1 MGGLRLLRRMASA
14 AAQLAASSR
23 LLDLLERADGD
34 DRRILRVLTYH
45 RILEAGDGSIYPGVV
60 STTPEGFARQVG
72 ALASRFRV
80 LSLEEAVSALKG
92 RSSLPPRALL
102 ISFDDAYRDFA
113 EHAWPVLRSHGLPA
127 VLFVP
132 TAYPG
137 RPERV
142 FWWDRLY
149 RAFACARRED
159 ALPSAAGLLRLRTPA
174 ERERAF
180 RRVRDRVKELPHR
193 EAMELVARVC
203 SALEPSPGEGAVL
216 DWDELRALASEG
228 VALCPH
234 TRTHPRL
241 DRIGPD
247 EMRTEVA
254 GSLADLRR
262 EIGAVQPVLAYPGGF
277 YDRTVLRVVRE
288 LGIEVAF
295 TTHRGLNDLRSV
307 DPLQLRRVP
316 IGRRTSEALLRA
328 QLLRAA
334 ALAGPPRVGGAA
346 RRGDSGLRNRPAE
359 A

>member
-1 MGGLRLLRRMASA
+1 MKMLRQA
-14 AAQLAASSR
+14 AAAVAHLAASSR
-23 LLDLLERADGD
+23 LLDVLERSDGND
-34 DRRILRVLTYH
+34 QRILRVVTYH
-45 RILEAGDGSIYPGVV
+45 RIFEPGDGTVYPGVI
-60 STTPEGFARQVG
+60 STTPKGFERQVRT
-72 ALASRFRV
+72 LASRFRV
-80 LSLEEAVSALKG
+80 ISLEEAMSALQG

-102 ISFDDAYRDFA
+102 FTFDDAYRDFA
-113 EHAWPVLRSHGLPA
+113 AHAWPVLRSHGLPA

-132 TAYPG
+132 TAFPGQPG
-137 RPERV
+137 RA

-159 ALPSAAGLLRLRTPA
+159 SLPSAAGMLRLRTPA
-174 ERERAF
+174 ERERSF
-180 RRVRDRVKELPHR
+180 KRVRDRVKELPHR

-203 SALEPSPGEGAVL
+203 SALEPSPSAGAVL

-228 VALCPH
+228 VALCAH
-234 TRTHPRL
+234 TRTHPLL

-247 EMRTEVA
+247 EVRAEVA

-262 EIGAVQPVLAYPGGF
+262 EVGAVQPVLAYPGGH
-277 YDRTVLRVVRE
+277 YDRTALRVVRE

-316 IGRRTSEALLRA
+316 VGQRTTDALLRT
-328 QLLRAA
+328 QLLRVA
-334 ALAGPPRVGGAA
+334 ALAGPPRLAGPQP
-346 RRGDSGLRNRPAE
+346 RDSGVRTRPAE

>member
-1 MGGLRLLRRMASA
+1 MRQA
-14 AAQLAASSR
+14 AAAVAGLAASSR
-23 LLDLLERADGD
+23 LLDLLERSDRD
-34 DRRILRVLTYH
+34 DRRILRVVTYH
-45 RILEAGDGSIYPGVV
+45 RILAPGDGTAYPGVI
-60 STTPEGFARQVG
+60 STTPEGFGRQVR
-72 ALASRFRV
+72 ALVSRFRV
-80 LSLEEAVSALKG
+80 ISLEEAVSALQG

-102 ISFDDAYRDFA
+102 FSFDDAYRDFA
-113 EHAWPVLRSHGLPA
+113 VHAWPVLRSHGLPA

-132 TAYPG
+132 TAFPG
-137 RPERV
+137 QPDRA

-149 RAFACARRED
+149 RAFACARREE
-159 ALPSAAGLLRLRTPA
+159 ALPSAAGILRLRTPA
-174 ERERAF
+174 ERERSF

-216 DWDELRALASEG
+216 DWDALRALAREG
-228 VALCPH
+228 VALCAH
-234 TRTHPRL
+234 TRTHPLL

-247 EMRTEVA
+247 EVRAEVA

-262 EIGAVQPVLAYPGGF
+262 EVGAVQPVLAYPGGH
-277 YDRTVLRVVRE
+277 YDRTALRVVRE

-316 IGRRTSEALLRA
+316 VGQRTTDALLRA
-328 QLLRAA
+328 QLLRVAA
-334 ALAGPPRVGGAA
+334 LTGPPRLAGPQ
-346 RRGDSGLRNRPAE
+346 RRDSGVRTRPAE

>member
-1 MGGLRLLRRMASA
+1 MKVLRQGA
-14 AAQLAASSR
+14 AAVAQLAASSR
-23 LLDLLERADGD
+23 LLDVLERTHGD
-34 DRRILRVLTYH
+34 DRRILRVVTYH
-45 RILEAGDGSIYPGVV
+45 RILEPGDATAYPGVI
-60 STTPEGFARQVG
+60 STTPEGFERQVRT
-72 ALASRFRV
+72 LAFRFRV
-80 LSLEEAVSALKG
+80 ISLEEAVSALQG

-102 ISFDDAYRDFA
+102 FTFDDAYRDFA
-113 EHAWPVLRSHGLPA
+113 AHAWPVLRSHGLPA

-137 RPERV
+137 QPDRG

-149 RAFACARRED
+149 RAFACARREE
-159 ALPSAAGLLRLRTPA
+159 ALPSAAGMLRLRTPA
-174 ERERAF
+174 ERERSF

-203 SALEPSPGEGAVL
+203 RALEPSPGEGAVL
-216 DWDELRALASEG
+216 GWDELRTLASEG
-228 VALCPH
+228 VALCAH
-234 TRTHPRL
+234 TRTHPLL

-247 EMRTEVA
+247 EVRAEVA

-262 EIGAVQPVLAYPGGF
+262 EVGAVQPVLAYPGGH
-277 YDRTVLRVVRE
+277 YDRTALRIVRE

-316 IGRRTSEALLRA
+316 VGQRTTDALLRA
-328 QLLRAA
+328 QLLGVA
-334 ALAGPPRVGGAA
+334 ALAGPPRLAGPH
-346 RRGDSGLRNRPAE
+346 RRDSGVRTRPAE

>member
-1 MGGLRLLRRMASA
+1 MGGLSLLRQTAA
-14 AAQLAASSR
+14 GAAQLAASTR
-23 LLDLLERADGD
+23 LLDLLERSDGD
-34 DRRILRVLTYH
+34 ERRILRVVTYH
-45 RILEAGDGSIYPGVV
+45 RILPAGDGTDYPGVV
-60 STTPEGFARQVG
+60 STTPEGFERQVR

-80 LSLEEAVSALKG
+80 ISLEEAVSALRG
-92 RSSLPPRALL
+92 RASLPPRSLL
-102 ISFDDAYRDFA
+102 FTFDDAYRDFA
-113 EHAWPVLRSHGLPA
+113 THAWPVLRSHGLPA

-137 RPERV
+137 RPERP

-149 RAFACARRED
+149 RAFARARRED
-159 ALPSAAGLLRLRTPA
+159 SLPSAAGMLRLRTPA
-174 ERERAF
+174 ERERSF

-203 SALEPSPGEGAVL
+203 GALEPSPAVGCVL

-228 VALCPH
+228 VALCAH
-234 TRTHPRL
+234 TRTHPLL

-247 EMRTEVA
+247 EARAEVA

-262 EIGAVQPVLAYPGGF
+262 EVGAALPVLAYPGGR
-277 YDRTVLRVVRE
+277 YDRTALRVVRE

-316 IGRRTSEALLRA
+316 VGQRTTEALLRA
-328 QLLRAA
+328 QLLRVAA
-334 ALAGPPRVGGAA
+334 FAGPPRLAGPG
-346 RRGDSGLRNRPAE
+346 RRDRGLRTRPAE
-359 A
+359 G